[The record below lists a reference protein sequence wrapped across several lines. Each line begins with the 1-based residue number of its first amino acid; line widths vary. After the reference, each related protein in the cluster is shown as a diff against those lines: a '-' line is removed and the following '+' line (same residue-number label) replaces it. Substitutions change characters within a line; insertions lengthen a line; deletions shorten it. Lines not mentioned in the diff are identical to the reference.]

1 MSLKI
6 IYDFSRLILII
17 SNQYWQVIT
26 QIITIYLE
34 QFLPISIPSLAL
46 ELELVKNSQTFSD
59 LNCGKFGF

>member
-34 QFLPISIPSLAL
+34 QFFT
-46 ELELVKNSQTFSD
+46 NSNSKAR
-59 LNCGKFGF
+59 LGIGIGKE